1 MAQAT
6 DTTLEADSLGAK
18 IQAILDKEPGQMTP
32 MIARQLNVSE
42 AEVLRHMP
50 GEGISTEL
58 DGARISD
65 LIQELDKLGKVH
77 VICSNGDV
85 VLESYG
91 YFGGFS
97 ITGGFLNVQTDTLDM
112 HIFHL
117 RLKYAFALIKPSH
130 TDLQETFSFQFFNA
144 EGRSAFKAFL
154 YKSVTEAAG
163 DEIAVRKAAWEELRE
178 KYRLAK

>member
-6 DTTLEADSLGAK
+6 EQLEGLTAK

-50 GEGISTEL
+50 GEDISVEL
-58 DGARISD
+58 DGARITD
-65 LIQELDKLGKVH
+65 LIQELDKLGRVH

-91 YFGGFS
+91 LFGGYS

-130 TDLQETFSFQFFNA
+130 QDGQTTYSFQFFNA
-144 EGRSAFKAFL
+144 EGRSAFKAFI
-154 YKSVTEAAG
+154 YKSVAEAG
-163 DEIAVRKAAWEELRE
+163 GGEIEERKAAWQELRE
-178 KYRLAK
+178 KYRQSN

>member
-1 MAQAT
+1 
-6 DTTLEADSLGAK
+6 
-18 IQAILDKEPGQMTP
+18 MTP

-50 GEGISTEL
+50 GSDLSVEL

-65 LIQELDKLGKVH
+65 LIQELDQLGRVH

-97 ITGGFLNVQTDTLDM
+97 ITGGFLNVQTETLDM
-112 HIFHL
+112 HIHHL

-130 TDLQETFSFQFFNA
+130 TDLQTTYSFQFFNA

-154 YKSVTEAAG
+154 YKSVSEAGG
-163 DEIAVRKAAWEELRE
+163 DEIEVRKAAWETLRA
-178 KYRLAK
+178 KYRLA

>member
-6 DTTLEADSLGAK
+6 ETESLSAK

-50 GEGISTEL
+50 GSDLSVEL

-65 LIQELDKLGKVH
+65 LIQELDQLGR
-77 VICSNGDV
+77 
-85 VLESYG
+85 G

-97 ITGGFLNVQTDTLDM
+97 ITGGFLNVQTETLDM
-112 HIFHL
+112 HIHHL

-130 TDLQETFSFQFFNA
+130 TDLQTTYSFQFFNA

-154 YKSVTEAAG
+154 YKSVSEAGG
-163 DEIAVRKAAWEELRE
+163 DEIEVRKAAWETLRA
-178 KYRLAK
+178 KYRLA